1 MTFYSDDIERYSRVH
16 FHDGRRPPSWISQK
30 YQWWQCA
37 TILKKLMHVLFLQ
50 KSVEIELI

>member
-1 MTFYSDDIERYSRVH
+1 MTFYSMTSKDTAVH

-37 TILKKLMHVLFLQ
+37 TILKIDAVLLLQ
-50 KSVEIELI
+50 KSVEIGLI